1 MVIFVHMLPNTDNVP
16 GEHVCH
22 PLCCANAVD
31 LKLSEVI
38 SGFVFHII
46 VNLNLSICK
55 NVVSLTNKLELDLVI
70 IIRRVK
76 KCINISTAAIIATY
90 QQS

>member
-46 VNLNLSICK
+46 VNLISAYARMLS
-55 NVVSLTNKLELDLVI
+55 VSPTNWSLIL
-70 IIRRVK
+70 
-76 KCINISTAAIIATY
+76 
-90 QQS
+90 